1 MLFYFMML
9 ETKVFWRGA
18 YFFRLEI
25 LLYRL
30 SSALSALLLTMIL
43 CCEYNKD
50 TFKLA
55 ARSYFLQTEVFIWYT
70 RHRAPA
76 PEKSI
81 LM

>member
-50 TFKLA
+50 TFNSAIRPDFYK
-55 ARSYFLQTEVFIWYT
+55 RRFLYGIQDTGHLLQRNPF
-70 RHRAPA
+70 
-76 PEKSI
+76 
-81 LM
+81 